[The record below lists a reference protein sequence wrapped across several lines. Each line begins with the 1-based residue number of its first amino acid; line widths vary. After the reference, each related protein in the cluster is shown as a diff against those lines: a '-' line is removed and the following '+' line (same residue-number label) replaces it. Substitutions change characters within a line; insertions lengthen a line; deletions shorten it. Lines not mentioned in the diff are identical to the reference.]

1 MGALPIYHFVKQS
14 NCWHSKHRPI
24 DMTICRSENQ
34 NRDLN
39 TQIIDRYFLRGLQ
52 TSSTKK
58 HWQLF
63 GRQKNPSRPFFRPQI
78 SLEPLSDLL
87 NFLAESS
94 LKFLQLLLTIILML
108 EGSDSVDV
116 CFHVLEV
123 FMGLAGKC
131 PWSIYYIYMYIFCWG
146 DNCFYV
152 NLNRKGWE
160 KRGFVE
166 EWTLQWS
173 RMICR
178 YRTKFVTLCQ
188 LNGCCCVII
197 SFSSAIH
204 KPNGINHCIYMI
216 CKYHIAVV
224 PVTTW
229 LGPIYSNLAHFPLW
243 NTLHWHKAASQQVI
257 GQEMKRE

>member
-39 TQIIDRYFLRGLQ
+39 TQIIDRYFLRG
-52 TSSTKK
+52 SSNIFNKK

-87 NFLAESS
+87 NFLTESS

-131 PWSIYYIYMYIFCWG
+131 PWSIYYKYIFFFVGGIIVFMLTWIERAG
-146 DNCFYV
+146 KKGVLLKNERFNDLEWSIDIELNSWHFVSWMVAVVLSFLSPVPSTNQMALITAYIWYV
-152 NLNRKGWE
+152 NII
-160 KRGFVE
+160 
-166 EWTLQWS
+166 LQ
-173 RMICR
+173 
-178 YRTKFVTLCQ
+178 
-188 LNGCCCVII
+188 
-197 SFSSAIH
+197 
-204 KPNGINHCIYMI
+204 
-216 CKYHIAVV
+216 
-224 PVTTW
+224 
-229 LGPIYSNLAHFPLW
+229 
-243 NTLHWHKAASQQVI
+243 
-257 GQEMKRE
+257 